1 MVAKTSIYYDIVT
14 EYQNKGAKQAQNSF
28 GVLEKSAVSLGKK
41 LATVFGTAAL
51 LKFGKDAV
59 NAAAQENQAFTIL
72 GNTLN
77 NLGLGFANASAK
89 PFIEGLA
96 LATGTTIDT
105 LIPAYQQLLVATN
118 DVALSQKDLQ
128 IAMDVSAG
136 TGKDLATVTTA
147 LSKGYLGNTTSLT
160 RLGAGLDKA
169 LLKSGDMNKIMQRL
183 SETFGG
189 SAAKAADTAAG
200 KMARLGEAA
209 RQATVQIGDGLIS
222 AFTSLTAGGSMT
234 GATHQILAFGK
245 SVGDAVAGV
254 GDLITA
260 FKKIPYVGDAF
271 AKIFKG
277 IVNTTGIV
285 ALTKVLA
292 KYHESTIKPPAQIS
306 QSGETGYVGST
317 LVTIKPNGMYGS
329 YISETQAAIAAQKKV
344 LANKAAQAKLD
355 AQILA
360 SQKAQTLATQQQAL
374 LKILGSPT
382 TDFERANIMAALQ
395 HAQTQDVKDQLQ
407 YQLDYLDAQTQTGT
421 ALDKTIGQ
429 MIALKEAALAVNDQ
443 VMLVDGSIVN
453 LSTAKN
459 PFAGFP
465 DYVVQAIL
473 GLDSYQSALAKLL
486 DDNIAKINAQIALL
500 AAMVGMKPATG
511 FTLNPTDWSTYQS
524 PITNATDPYAY
535 QYQSDPFGVANQ
547 ANVTITLDPGLI
559 AQTTQS
565 TTANGQS
572 LTINRTNN
580 NFGTTG
586 SGF

>member
-14 EYQNKGAKQAQNSF
+14 EYQNKGAKQAQSSFNS
-28 GVLEKSAVSLGKK
+28 LEKSALKLAKAFGVAFGAKEIVSFLGKSIS
-41 LATVFGTAAL
+41 L
-51 LKFGKDAV
+51 
-59 NAAAQENQAFTIL
+59 AAQEDQQFKVL
-72 GNTLN
+72 GNTLK
-77 NLGLGFANASAK
+77 NLGLGFATDNSEK
-89 PFIEGLA
+89 FITSMF
-96 LATGTTIDT
+96 LATGTAKSE
-105 LIPAYQQLLVATN
+105 LIPAYQSLLTATG

-128 IAMDVSAG
+128 LAMDVSKG

-160 RLGAGLDKA
+160 KLGAGLDKT
-169 LLKSGDMNKIMQRL
+169 LVKTGRMDLITKQL
-183 SETFGG
+183 SNTFKG
-189 SAAKAADTAAG
+189 SAATAANTFEGKITSIKAAGEEAMVILG
-200 KMARLGEAA
+200 K
-209 RQATVQIGDGLIS
+209 GLIS
-222 AFTSLTAGGSMT
+222 SLQTLAGDTSLNSVTSYMT
-234 GATHQILAFGK
+234 NLATETSYAVQGIADLISIIK
-245 SVGDAVAGV
+245 SIPGV
-254 GDLITA
+254 GLLS
-260 FKKIPYVGDAF
+260 
-271 AKIFKG
+271 
-277 IVNTTGIV
+277 NT
-285 ALTKVLA
+285 LA
-292 KYHESTIKPPAQIS
+292 KDPLLAIPVVGSWLSYFASKAKKKAQSQADQIS
-306 QSGETGYVGST
+306 QPGETGYVGST

-421 ALDKTIGQ
+421 ALNKTIGQ

-465 DYVVQAIL
+465 DYVVQAIM
-473 GLDSYQSALAKLL
+473 GLDSYQSALSKLL

-580 NFGTTG
+580 NFGT
-586 SGF
+586 GF